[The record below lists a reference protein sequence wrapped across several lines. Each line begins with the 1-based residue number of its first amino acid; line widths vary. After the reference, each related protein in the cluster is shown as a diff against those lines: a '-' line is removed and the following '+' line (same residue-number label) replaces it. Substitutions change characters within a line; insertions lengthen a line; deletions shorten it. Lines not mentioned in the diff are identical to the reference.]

1 MPINTT
7 LLEEIKNNFKEENQ
21 SEELIKLCIELLTI
35 EHDNPELIKS
45 KSERIKY
52 IEKIMDEVNHED

>member
-1 MPINTT
+1 MPINKT

>member
-1 MPINTT
+1 MPINKT

-21 SEELIKLCIELLTI
+21 SEELIKLWIELLTI